1 MTAPIEVSAGAAE
14 TAPDAVLSGIGSSAI
29 QGRSLGQIAW
39 MRLRRDKVAIAGG
52 VFVVFLVLVAIAGPF
67 LVQNPVTFHSDLIN
81 ATYSRPNGPFG
92 GISLAHPFGVEPI
105 NGRDILARIVV
116 GARYSMLIGFL
127 ATALAV
133 CIGTFMG
140 VISGYY
146 GGWVDAV
153 IARVMD
159 VFLAFPLLVFA
170 IALAGVVP
178 YSAFGMSGNMLRVA
192 LLIFIIGFFA
202 WPYIGRIIRGQAISL
217 REREFVDAARSL
229 GARTPYIMFRELLPN
244 LVAPI
249 LVYST
254 LLIPTNILFEAY
266 LDYLG
271 GGADPTDPELREHAV
286 GCGDQ
291 QLLVHRPHV
300 HSHPRA
306 RDLPY
311 RHGIQHVRRRVARC
325 PGSENPVT
333 GLLIILSSHK
343 REACVHEETRTIR
356 PGRDRR
362 ELAHP
367 RCLRQ
372 QRQQRG
378 RPSHVDGCLQ
388 PRCHLGGGCNRL
400 IFWAWQRAGI
410 AVAQGDRPACSQG
423 RPDGI

>member
-1 MTAPIEVSAGAAE
+1 M
-14 TAPDAVLSGIGSSAI
+14 
-29 QGRSLGQIAW
+29 
-39 MRLRRDKVAIAGG
+39 RRDKVAIAGG

-178 YSAFGMSGNMLRVA
+178 YSAFGMSGNTLRVA

-271 GGADPTDPELREHAV
+271 VGLIPPTPSWGSMLSDAVTNSFWSIDPMFIVIPGLAIFLTVMAFNMFGDGLRDALDPR
-286 GCGDQ
+286 
-291 QLLVHRPHV
+291 
-300 HSHPRA
+300 
-306 RDLPY
+306 
-311 RHGIQHVRRRVARC
+311 
-325 PGSENPVT
+325 
-333 GLLIILSSHK
+333 
-343 REACVHEETRTIR
+343 TR
-356 PGRDRR
+356 
-362 ELAHP
+362 
-367 RCLRQ
+367 
-372 QRQQRG
+372 
-378 RPSHVDGCLQ
+378 
-388 PRCHLGGGCNRL
+388 
-400 IFWAWQRAGI
+400 
-410 AVAQGDRPACSQG
+410 
-423 RPDGI
+423 